1 MKNFAFVFPGQGSQA
16 VGMLDGWGDHPA
28 VAQTLQEASDAL
40 GEDVGRLIHEGPKEA
55 LALTTNTQPVMLVAG
70 VAAWRVWR
78 AEGGALPAAVAG
90 HSLGEYS
97 ALVASGVL
105 TLAQAA
111 PLVRLRAAAM
121 QEAVPVGT
129 GAMAA
134 ILGLD
139 AAKVIAGCAEVTA
152 AMGHNG
158 TEVVEAVNFNDPAQ
172 TVIAGSKAAVEK
184 ACEAFKAAGAKRA
197 LPLPVSAP
205 FHSSLMKPA
214 AEKLRAALAAIPL
227 AAPQIPVLNNIDV
240 AVQQDADAI
249 RDALYR
255 QAFGPVR
262 WVECVQALKAR
273 GITHIVECGPG
284 KVLAGM
290 TKRID
295 AELTGAALYD
305 PATLNEVK
313 ELLAW
318 ANPPQPPPW
327 RWSRVPRA
335 ASAPPSHWNWPHAAT
350 RSSAPPPPTKAL
362 RASPRRWPR
371 TQAAGAP
378 T

>member
-1 MKNFAFVFPGQGSQA
+1 MKSFAFVFPGQGSQS
-16 VGMLDGWGDHPA
+16 VGMLDAWGDHP
-28 VAQTLQEASDAL
+28 VVLETLKEASDAL
-40 GEDVGRLIHEGPKEA
+40 GQDVGRLIQEGPKEA
-55 LALTTNTQPVMLVAG
+55 LALTTNTQPVMLVAA

-78 AEGGALPAAVAG
+78 ADGGALPAAVAG

-111 PLVRLRAAAM
+111 PLVRFRAAAM

-134 ILGLD
+134 ILGMD
-139 AAKVIAGCAEVTA
+139 AAKVIAGCAEAQATFGA
-152 AMGHNG
+152 GSA
-158 TEVVEAVNFNDPAQ
+158 EVVEAVNFNDAAQ

-184 ACEAFKAAGAKRA
+184 ACEVLKANGAKRA

-214 AEKLRAALAAIPL
+214 ADKLRAKLADTAF
-227 AAPQIPVLNNIDV
+227 AAPQIPLVNNIDV
-240 AVQQDADAI
+240 AVELDADRI

-262 WVECVQALKAR
+262 WVECVQAIKAR
-273 GITHIVECGPG
+273 GITTLVECGPG

-295 AELTGAALYD
+295 AELTGAALFD
-305 PATLNEVK
+305 PASLADVK
-313 ELLAW
+313 ELLA
-318 ANPPQPPPW
+318 
-327 RWSRVPRA
+327 
-335 ASAPPSHWNWPHAAT
+335 
-350 RSSAPPPPTKAL
+350 
-362 RASPRRWPR
+362 
-371 TQAAGAP
+371 
-378 T
+378 

>member
-1 MKNFAFVFPGQGSQA
+1 MTSFAFLFPGQGSQS
-16 VGMLDGWGDHPA
+16 VGMLDGWGDHPV
-28 VAQTLQEASDAL
+28 VAETLKEASDAL
-40 GEDVGRLIHEGPKEA
+40 NEDVARLIHEGPKEA

-78 AEGGALPAAVAG
+78 AEGGALPSAVAG

-111 PLVRLRAAAM
+111 PLVRFRAAAM

-134 ILGLD
+134 ILGMD
-139 AAKVIAGCAEVTA
+139 VERVKAGCAEA
-152 AMGHNG
+152 QASFEPGSG
-158 TEVVEAVNFNDPAQ
+158 EVVEAVNFNDPMQ
-172 TVIAGSKAAVEK
+172 TVIAGSKGAVEK
-184 ACEAFKAAGAKRA
+184 ACEVLKAHGAKRA

-214 AEKLRAALAAIPL
+214 ADKLRDQLASTAF
-227 AAPQIPVLNNIDV
+227 ASPQIPVVNNIDV
-240 AVQQDADAI
+240 AVETDADRI

-262 WVECVQALKAR
+262 WVECVQAIKAR
-273 GITHIVECGPG
+273 GIGTLIECGPG

-295 AELTGAALYD
+295 AELAGAALYD
-305 PATLNEVK
+305 PASLAEVK
-313 ELLAW
+313 TLL
-318 ANPPQPPPW
+318 
-327 RWSRVPRA
+327 
-335 ASAPPSHWNWPHAAT
+335 
-350 RSSAPPPPTKAL
+350 
-362 RASPRRWPR
+362 
-371 TQAAGAP
+371 G
-378 T
+378 